1 MDGQTQSAAREPGRG
16 ALDAKLAWGLLSA
29 LAIAIGSI
37 GTWVTVG
44 PISLG
49 GTGDGRDGTITLVL
63 ALVALVPLA
72 LRRLRPL
79 VGVLA
84 AVCLLIGIID
94 TVDVSSNDVAIFEAS
109 VGWGLWL
116 VDAAAVSLLLWTFL
130 GRSRRP
136 AEAEAEAEPAP
147 AGS

>member
-1 MDGQTQSAAREPGRG
+1 MEAKTGRA
-16 ALDAKLAWGLLSA
+16 ALDAKLVWGLVSA
-29 LAIAIGSI
+29 VAIAIGSL

-44 PISLG
+44 PITLS

-63 ALVALVPLA
+63 ALIALVPLA

-84 AVCLLIGIID
+84 AICLLIGVID
-94 TVDVSSNDVAIFEAS
+94 TVDVGSNDDAIFNAS

-116 VDAAAVSLLLWTFL
+116 VDAAAISLLLWTFL
-130 GRSRRP
+130 GRARRP
-136 AEAEAEAEPAP
+136 AEAEAAPATP

>member
-1 MDGQTQSAAREPGRG
+1 MDAQTQSTARAQSRG
-16 ALDAKLAWGLLSA
+16 ALDGKLAWGLASA
-29 LAIAIGSI
+29 AAIAIGSF
-37 GTWVTVG
+37 GSWAEVG

-49 GTGDGRDGTITLVL
+49 GTSGGRDGTITVVL
-63 ALVALVPLA
+63 ALIALVLLA

-84 AVCLLIGIID
+84 GVCLLIGIID
-94 TVDVSSNDVAIFEAS
+94 TVDVSSDDNALFTAS

-130 GRSRRP
+130 GRPRRP
-136 AEAEAEAEPAP
+136 RKACRPGARPAL
-147 AGS
+147 